1 MLIISNDLKVIEVE
15 TEENGEIKSINP
27 SETEE
32 YKIINKSCIQLKKKP
47 EVIIPLLTL
56 KVILKI

>member
-1 MLIISNDLKVIEVE
+1 MNFKKLIFLLKIMLIISNDLKVIEVE

-32 YKIINKSCIQLKKKP
+32 YKIINKSYIQLKKNQK
-47 EVIIPLLTL
+47 
-56 KVILKI
+56 

>member
-1 MLIISNDLKVIEVE
+1 MNFKKLIFLLKIMLIISNDLKVIEVE

-32 YKIINKSCIQLKKKP
+32 YKIINKSCIQLKKNQK
-47 EVIIPLLTL
+47 
-56 KVILKI
+56 

>member
-32 YKIINKSCIQLKKKP
+32 YKIINTSYIQLKKNQK
-47 EVIIPLLTL
+47 
-56 KVILKI
+56 K